1 MTGAPAQPD
10 SSQQDPFKQTKP
22 NRNLVTPTLV
32 TAADAHRDQIM
43 RRRAA
48 VSWPMGSTSTADGA
62 VGMGATDDSAEPLG
76 GLAGDGLRVVLL
88 AQPATG

>member
-32 TAADAHRDQIM
+32 TLPMLAATR
-43 RRRAA
+43 
-48 VSWPMGSTSTADGA
+48 S
-62 VGMGATDDSAEPLG
+62 
-76 GLAGDGLRVVLL
+76 
-88 AQPATG
+88 